1 MKTLIIFLLCGC
13 VLTANHAFAQKQKS
27 KLLPVVT
34 ISTGSNVSQQVHNA
48 FLNKFKNAEN
58 LRWFQV
64 NKNFLVK
71 FIMDDQEHHAS
82 FHKNGNMIYHIA
94 YGVEKNL
101 PEWIVMELE
110 SQYDNYKIGRVFNID
125 RDNRNIWIVN
135 LESSKDFVV
144 TGIENDRINE
154 ITRYKN
160 ATADTYSVVSD
171 ANK

>member
-1 MKTLIIFLLCGC
+1 MKTLIILLLCGC
-13 VLTANHAFAQKQKS
+13 VLSANQAFAQKQKS

-48 FLNKFKNAEN
+48 FLNRFQNAEN

-94 YGVEKNL
+94 YGAEKNL
-101 PEWIVMELE
+101 PESIVMELE
-110 SQYDNYKIGRVFNID
+110 SQYDNYKIGRVFNIE
-125 RDNRNIWIVN
+125 RNGRNVWIVN
-135 LESSKDFVV
+135 LESSKYFVV
-144 TGIENDRINE
+144 TGIENNMMNE

-160 ATADTYSVVSD
+160 ATANTYSAVSD
-171 ANK
+171 AN